1 MATHLQTPMDF
12 AGNGTFWTLYPLEM
26 KLEGTKKAEEEE
38 EREVEKLC
46 DRDIFRRQNKTK
58 TKMKMKMKFALRQ
71 EAARRCSKSKY
82 NNK

>member
-1 MATHLQTPMDF
+1 MQTPMDF
-12 AGNGTFWTLYPLEM
+12 AGNGTFWILYPLEM

-58 TKMKMKMKFALRQ
+58 TKLKMKMKKKFALRQ
-71 EAARRCSKSKY
+71 EAARRRSKSKY